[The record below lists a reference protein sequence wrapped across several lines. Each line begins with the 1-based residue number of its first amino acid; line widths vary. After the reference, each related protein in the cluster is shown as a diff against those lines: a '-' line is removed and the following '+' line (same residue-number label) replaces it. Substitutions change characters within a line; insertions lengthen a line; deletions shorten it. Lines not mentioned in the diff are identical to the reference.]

1 MNPPG
6 WRRPQPHIVDFGY
19 YLGRQ
24 WWGRGYMSEAV
35 RLVLDSA
42 RSDPAVYHVSAHCYA
57 DNAASAQVLKRS
69 GLTLAGRPPE
79 ALYSATEYQL

>member
-1 MNPPG
+1 
-6 WRRPQPHIVDFGY
+6 
-19 YLGRQ
+19 
-24 WWGRGYMSEAV
+24 MSEAV